1 MSHDTDLVLCH
12 NLRRLRLH
20 NMTRITNIATTRGNS
35 PCQLITTLSHML
47 AICSNIPVVIVVVIA
62 DMLLMANYPID
73 LVLYPLRFKQVD
85 IIRRLTLTRIPRD
98 CMDRIAVIGSALII
112 FLLTLLIQTALMQDK
127 DISHVIATCD
137 IALIV

>member
-12 NLRRLRLH
+12 NLGRLQLL

-35 PCQLITTLSHML
+35 PCQLITTLSHMR
-47 AICSNIPVVIVVVIA
+47 AISSNNPVVIVVVIA
-62 DMLLMANYPID
+62 DMLLMANHPID

-98 CMDRIAVIGSALII
+98 CFETKGVEYEVNEIGRA
-112 FLLTLLIQTALMQDK
+112 
-127 DISHVIATCD
+127 HV
-137 IALIV
+137 